1 MGDAAYE
8 DRVRAH
14 VIRKCPTLK
23 VNELHKEAVKYVK
36 ASAQAYAVLELMKQE
51 QLSEDE
57 VSVVKRGRNHA
68 SNAPKNANV
77 AEYKYA
83 TGFEALL
90 GYLYFSSL
98 TDRMEEIIDKS
109 IELINNCLT
118 SK

>member
-1 MGDAAYE
+1 M
-8 DRVRAH
+8 
-14 VIRKCPTLK
+14 
-23 VNELHKEAVKYVK
+23 
-36 ASAQAYAVLELMKQE
+36 M
-51 QLSEDE
+51 